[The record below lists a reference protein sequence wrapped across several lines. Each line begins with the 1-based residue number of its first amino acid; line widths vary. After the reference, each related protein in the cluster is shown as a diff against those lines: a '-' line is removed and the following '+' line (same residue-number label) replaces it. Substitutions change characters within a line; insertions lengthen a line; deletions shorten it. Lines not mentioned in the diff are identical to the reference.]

1 MKVKNIFLKGVLV
14 FGIILLIWYCIRN
27 LIINPIYNQILP
39 WFLRN
44 NDITASNLLERVCD
58 LLSLLI
64 AAIIMPLLL
73 KGVDLYIDKK
83 KERSSIS
90 VYSRREKNISG
101 VKKKIF
107 NHKYLYSDLRTNKKE
122 YRAIYA
128 TIKNTGNSCITE
140 FSLGKKPIHIDLQS
154 GKTKDFF
161 ILIDTSYGDKIQN
174 PSLIEW
180 QVKFRDSSNQLY
192 SMKFNILVDL
202 NDLQAN
208 FVVSQKAKRIKG

>member
-73 KGVDLYIDKK
+73 KGVDLYIVKK

-101 VKKKIF
+101 VKKK
-107 NHKYLYSDLRTNKKE
+107 YLTINIYTVTYELTKKNIE
-122 YRAIYA
+122 L
-128 TIKNTGNSCITE
+128 
-140 FSLGKKPIHIDLQS
+140 FMLQL
-154 GKTKDFF
+154 KTPE
-161 ILIDTSYGDKIQN
+161 IA
-174 PSLIEW
+174 
-180 QVKFRDSSNQLY
+180 V
-192 SMKFNILVDL
+192 
-202 NDLQAN
+202 
-208 FVVSQKAKRIKG
+208 